1 MKGGLREGGRERV
14 RGGREE
20 AMKLG
25 RQRAS
30 VDEGRVERGG
40 GRERARGGRE
50 EAMTLGRQRASVDE
64 GRVEGG
70 REGESKGREG
80 GSHDARQ
87 AESVS
92 G

>member
-1 MKGGLREGGRERV
+1 
-14 RGGREE
+14 
-20 AMKLG
+20 
-25 RQRAS
+25 
-30 VDEGRVERGG
+30 
-40 GRERARGGRE
+40 
-50 EAMTLGRQRASVDE
+50 MTLGRQRASVDE

-70 REGESKGREG
+70 REGGESQGREG

>member
-1 MKGGLREGGRERV
+1 
-14 RGGREE
+14 
-20 AMKLG
+20 MKLG

-80 GSHDARQ
+80 GSHEARQ
-87 AESVS
+87 AESIS